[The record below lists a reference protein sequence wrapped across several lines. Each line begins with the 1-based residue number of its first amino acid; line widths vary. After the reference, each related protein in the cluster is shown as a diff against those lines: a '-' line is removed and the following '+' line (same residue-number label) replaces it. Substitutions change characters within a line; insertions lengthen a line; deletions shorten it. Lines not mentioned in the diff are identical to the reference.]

1 MFESKET
8 TAAPEVDQSKLYMAV
23 TGINDFI
30 SNNAR
35 KAKVH
40 LLLSPEFFGNSYINP
55 EKAVR
60 TYGLVV
66 KEASC
71 TSDMFDYILS
81 CVKGK
86 SFPMELQ
93 QIQLVRHGNFPNVW
107 YTLDGIEFKEE
118 VPFEKGD
125 NKK

>member
-8 TAAPEVDQSKLYMAV
+8 TAAPSVDQSKLYMAI

-30 SNNAR
+30 SNNVR

-40 LLLSPEFFGNSYINP
+40 LLLSPEFFGNSYLNP
-55 EKAVR
+55 EKAAR

-81 CVKGK
+81 YVKGK
-86 SFPMELQ
+86 AFPLDLQ
-93 QIQLVRHGNFPNVW
+93 QIQLIRHGNFPNVW

-118 VPFEKGD
+118 VTFVKEG
-125 NKK
+125 KK

>member
-8 TAAPEVDQSKLYMAV
+8 TAAPSVDQSKLYMAV

-30 SNNAR
+30 SNNTR

-40 LLLSPEFFGNSYINP
+40 LLLSPEFFGGSYVNP
-55 EKAVR
+55 EKAAR
-60 TYGLVV
+60 AYGLVV

-81 CVKGK
+81 SVKGK
-86 SFPMELQ
+86 AFPMELQ

-118 VPFEKGD
+118 VPFEKEA
-125 NKK
+125 KK